1 MQNITEI
8 HTQATHKAKTAVV
21 DFLQDWNSKTG
32 GNEYGEPMYCGFAW
46 VDVAVTRTNSKLAKA
61 LESVGFRKS
70 YRPKTMT
77 LWDPAQHRGQSMDCK
92 EVGAQAYAEVLRSH
106 GIDAYMGSRAD

>member
-8 HTQATHKAKTAVV
+8 HTQATQKAKTAVV

-46 VDVAVTRTNSKLAKA
+46 VDVDFNRTTSKLDKDLA
-61 LESVGFRKS
+61 SVGFKPS
-70 YRPKTMT
+70 
-77 LWDPAQHRGQSMDCK
+77 
-92 EVGAQAYAEVLRSH
+92 
-106 GIDAYMGSRAD
+106 